1 MNASVQQ
8 SIRFYGGIGPA
19 YRMPLPQDYLARA
32 AVQGGRK
39 PQKHKLS
46 KLVSPLL
53 KRRRPRKRDRVR
65 VLKSKSAC
73 PLTQHRTNT
82 FRGAFIDLCAK
93 HDTAIEVIDLTQDDD
108 DDSTAMEPE
117 KVVVFDT
124 FAAKATDALRDQ
136 EVVQLLS
143 DDTSIG
149 TFELSVRDD
158 SAHDGTMDWETLQ
171 DIFEEPSIVTAPQA
185 QQPDIVVA
193 HQGETMD
200 IVEAPEDE
208 LNFIEDLLLQ
218 DVDGDNPV
226 DSDIELEAMFG
237 DTFAREPPIGAAAPT
252 DLLVTAP
259 QAQQP
264 DIVVAHQ
271 GETMDI
277 VEAPED
283 ELNWNDDLLLQDDD
297 GDNPIDGVIELEA
310 MFGDTFAQEPSIGA
324 AAPTDQCAS
333 VVTPQEEEEE
343 LRWDEELV
351 SPDDFNSGL
360 VVGAL
365 DGATFAG
372 IFDDEPATVSVGSE
386 EETPA
391 VSATPDGEI
400 GWDDQLAFLDSCWY
414 NKNLVTPWED
424 GRRTSPAMTTA
435 S

>member
-8 SIRFYGGIGPA
+8 SIRFYDGLWPP
-19 YRMPLPQDYLARA
+19 YHMPLPQDYLARA
-32 AVQGGRK
+32 PVQGGRK

-65 VLKSKSAC
+65 SLTAESAC
-73 PLTQHRTNT
+73 PLTQHGTNT
-82 FRGAFIDLCAK
+82 FQGALIDHCAK
-93 HDTAIEVIDLTQDDD
+93 DDTAIEIVDLTQDDD
-108 DDSTAMEPE
+108 DDTAMEPE
-117 KVVVFDT
+117 KVIVFDT
-124 FAAKATDALRDQ
+124 FAPEATDALRDQ

-149 TFELSVRDD
+149 TFELSVQDD

-171 DIFEEPSIVTAPQA
+171 DTFEDPSIVTAPQA
-185 QQPDIVVA
+185 QKPDIVVA

-208 LNFIEDLLLQ
+208 LDFLDDLLLQ

-226 DSDIELEAMFG
+226 DS
-237 DTFAREPPIGAAAPT
+237 
-252 DLLVTAP
+252 
-259 QAQQP
+259 
-264 DIVVAHQ
+264 
-271 GETMDI
+271 
-277 VEAPED
+277 
-283 ELNWNDDLLLQDDD
+283 
-297 GDNPIDGVIELEA
+297 VIELEA

-324 AAPTDQCAS
+324 AAPTDQCDS
-333 VVTPQEEEEE
+333 VDVTAQEEEQ

-360 VVGAL
+360 VVGVM

-372 IFDDEPATVSVGSE
+372 IFDDGPATVSAGPE

-391 VSATPDGEI
+391 VPATTPDDEVD
-400 GWDDQLAFLDSCWY
+400 WDDQLAFLDSYWY

-424 GRRTSPAMTTA
+424 GGRTSIATTTA